1 MKLTHIV
8 CIHLSRLKAL
18 THGCTYHQADCC
30 PLITSYVLI
39 GISVKEMGA
48 VKVAPSGTDMLQH
61 ETAGANLV
69 ESHMLFYQK
78 VV

>member
-1 MKLTHIV
+1 M
-8 CIHLSRLKAL
+8 
-18 THGCTYHQADCC
+18 
-30 PLITSYVLI
+30 
-39 GISVKEMGA
+39 KEMGA

-69 ESHMLFYQK
+69 ESHMLFYQR